1 MKPHHL
7 LLAFAVF
14 GITAMSDAAV
24 TPVLV
29 IHGGAGVVKH
39 DLTPAKEQ
47 AIRAAM
53 TLALQRPAQGRQE
66 CAGCRDDSADRAG
79 G

>member
-1 MKPHHL
+1 
-7 LLAFAVF
+7 
-14 GITAMSDAAV
+14 MSHAAV
-24 TPVLV
+24 PPVLV

-53 TLALQRPAQGRQE
+53 TKALLSGYAE
-66 CAGCRDDSADRAG
+66 LKAG
-79 G
+79 